1 MASPEPWPA
10 SRPASAGRASGVR
23 VVDGVG
29 VAVQQVDD
37 HPAVVGEAHGGKG
50 DDTFTPPSTVSTVPV
65 VKLDASVAR

>member
-1 MASPEPWPA
+1 MPSPRPEPAVPGEA
-10 SRPASAGRASGVR
+10 PRHASGVR